1 MQKDKKIVVV
11 PSQNIIFETQQE
23 DGSSQA
29 VSQKPYQDQ
38 SLMKRDTNDKSGTT
52 PVSLDHHDK

>member
-1 MQKDKKIVVV
+1 MQKDKKAVA
-11 PSQNIIFETQQE
+11 PAENIIFETQQE

-38 SLMKRDTNDKSGTT
+38 SLMKRDTHDKSGTT
-52 PVSLDHHDK
+52 PVSYDHHDK